1 MPRSIALLLVAAVL
15 LGGCVGT
22 GPATPASP
30 TTDSGPTGSTPTD
43 TDSATPSPSPT
54 PSVTPTRVVDGT
66 PTPRDG
72 RPTDSDDVGTAHR
85 EPQPDPDHD
94 IVVVNRLGGN
104 ATMHVTVVREATN
117 ETVYDATVTVAPGE
131 RTVYNT
137 GQADPDGIEAFRVV
151 AERGGDRTS
160 VTIRTSDCYG
170 DAIVSATDDGGVAST
185 YSIC

>member
-1 MPRSIALLLVAAVL
+1 MPRSIVLLVAAVL

-30 TTDSGPTGSTPTD
+30 TTDPGPADRTPTQ

-72 RPTDSDDVGTAHR
+72 TSTDSGDFGTAHR
-85 EPQPDPDHD
+85 KPQPDPDHD
-94 IVVVNRLGGN
+94 IVVANRLDRN

-117 ETVYDATVTVAPGE
+117 ETVYDATVTVVPGE

-137 GQADPDGIEAFRVV
+137 AQANPDGIESFRVV

-160 VTIRTSDCYG
+160 VTILTSDCYG
-170 DAIVSATDDGGVAST
+170 DAIVSAADDGGVAST